1 MINTPFPIFGRL
13 RNIHQEEAMA
23 EHKEIYQRAVY
34 YDIVFDRD
42 VSREV
47 AFMQAALRKFAGR
60 ELTSMIDIACG
71 PGYHARA
78 CARQG
83 LRAVGLDLR
92 PEMLSFAQKQ
102 APDAPVEWFLGNMCE
117 FHLSAPVDMAVCVYD
132 SIDAMITDDMMVAHF
147 QAIAANLTP
156 GGLYLIECIHPRDC
170 SPAHYGVH
178 RHRGSR
184 NGVLVECLI
193 GINRPEFDPVT
204 GVGEVE
210 FLMRIHEK
218 GQVTAISERSN
229 ERLNAPRD
237 LAYLTEK
244 SGALKVAG
252 WFGDFNLDQP
262 LDNSPKSQSM
272 IALLQKI

>member
-1 MINTPFPIFGRL
+1 
-13 RNIHQEEAMA
+13 MA

-47 AFMQAALRKFAGR
+47 AFMQAAIKKFAGHD
-60 ELTSMIDIACG
+60 LTSMIDIACG

-78 CARQG
+78 CARKG

-92 PEMLSFAQKQ
+92 PEMLEFAKEK
-102 APDAPVEWFLGNMCE
+102 APDANVEWFVGNMCD
-117 FHLSAPVDMAVCVYD
+117 FQLSAPVDMAVCVYD
-132 SIDAMITDDMMVAHF
+132 SIDAMITDDLMIAHF
-147 QAIAANLTP
+147 RAIAANLTP
-156 GGLYLIECIHPRDC
+156 KGLYLIECIHPRDC
-170 SPAHYGVH
+170 SPTHYGVH

-184 NGVLVECLI
+184 NGTLVECII

-210 FLMRIHEK
+210 FLMRIHEN
-218 GQVTAISERSN
+218 GTVQAISEKSN
-229 ERLNAPRD
+229 ERLNSPRD
-237 LAYLTEK
+237 IGLLAEK

-252 WFGDFNLDQP
+252 WFGDFDLKQP

-272 IALLQKI
+272 IALLQKV